1 MRLSRPVAVLAAGAL
16 LGLAPVPAA
25 QAVTTRTWYVDAD
38 ATQPGR
44 GTPAAPFRTLAA
56 VEQASLA
63 GDTIMV
69 LPSTEALDGGIRLK
83 AGQRLVGVGP
93 AVTGLSDTA
102 AAPRVTNTTATRLAG
117 DAVRLANGATVRNLR
132 IDDAFRGAIYGS
144 ETSGVTIVGND
155 VSGHN
160 AGCVEGFLI
169 PQFNAPTNV
178 PGVGIP
184 IVGGLQNGWAGIM
197 VDAAKRTGGTAT
209 IRGNH
214 VHDAECGDGIDVRTS
229 GTAAYDVAVTGN
241 RIDGLRQGP
250 ALASVLAIGLQ
261 ARDSSSLAALVD
273 GNRQD
278 DLGNADDLNLGPEG
292 ADSEGVFVN
301 GVGPSTISVTVSGNR
316 YTNMNGLGGFSANGL
331 EMVTMGDGSR
341 ARVVVRD
348 SWFSG
353 SPGDVIEE
361 GALGTNA
368 RLDMVLDNVVAER
381 STGVGNTLVLPFNN
395 GDCVLAGSLG
405 AGNDVRLTVRDSVL
419 RDCANNGLSLGSNVV
434 NGSGPTRNLSL
445 DVDRTLVTGNRGGNL
460 GIRNFTA
467 LRSLQ
472 VKVQRTDL
480 SGSAGLGSA
489 VADVSAEDLGS
500 TSASSI
506 DLGGGPLG
514 STGGNCIGGMLGADV
529 IGLQV
534 WARHAWWGRPEGP
547 GLLSTL
553 ALGGWIDTGSPL
565 SEAPA
570 WCI

>member
-214 VHDAECGDGIDVRTS
+214 VHDAE
-229 GTAAYDVAVTGN
+229 
-241 RIDGLRQGP
+241 
-250 ALASVLAIGLQ
+250 
-261 ARDSSSLAALVD
+261 
-273 GNRQD
+273 
-278 DLGNADDLNLGPEG
+278 
-292 ADSEGVFVN
+292 
-301 GVGPSTISVTVSGNR
+301 
-316 YTNMNGLGGFSANGL
+316 
-331 EMVTMGDGSR
+331 
-341 ARVVVRD
+341 
-348 SWFSG
+348 
-353 SPGDVIEE
+353 
-361 GALGTNA
+361 
-368 RLDMVLDNVVAER
+368 
-381 STGVGNTLVLPFNN
+381 
-395 GDCVLAGSLG
+395 
-405 AGNDVRLTVRDSVL
+405 
-419 RDCANNGLSLGSNVV
+419 
-434 NGSGPTRNLSL
+434 
-445 DVDRTLVTGNRGGNL
+445 
-460 GIRNFTA
+460 
-467 LRSLQ
+467 
-472 VKVQRTDL
+472 
-480 SGSAGLGSA
+480 
-489 VADVSAEDLGS
+489 
-500 TSASSI
+500 
-506 DLGGGPLG
+506 
-514 STGGNCIGGMLGADV
+514 
-529 IGLQV
+529 
-534 WARHAWWGRPEGP
+534 
-547 GLLSTL
+547 
-553 ALGGWIDTGSPL
+553 
-565 SEAPA
+565 
-570 WCI
+570 